1 MYAQSFVN
9 TDELLDR
16 VQQDLAVLI
25 NNVKADKAAAKEQGY
40 KADLKVAEEMLKHL
54 IPAYL
59 KLDNCP
65 RKFR

>member
-9 TDELLDR
+9 TDQLLDR
-16 VQQDLAVLI
+16 VQQDLATLI
-25 NNVKADKAAAKEQGY
+25 NNVKADRAAAQES
-40 KADLKVAEEMLKHL
+40 KAKSDLATAKEMLEYL

-59 KLDNCP
+59 KIDNCP